1 MRISLDK
8 KNLISWIMVI
18 LWMALIFNLSSQV
31 REESNQLSTGITV
44 VIEKVVEKVAPN
56 SNFDI
61 KTINHIVRK
70 NAHFFI
76 YLILGIL
83 VINAIRKSKYLAL
96 LICVFYAISDE
107 LHQAFVPGRGPG
119 VKDVLIDSSGSIAGI
134 LIFILIMK
142 KIMKNNELTLDQKYM
157 LRVIRNLTN
166 NINK

>member
-1 MRISLDK
+1 MRISTDK
-8 KNLISWIMVI
+8 KILISWIMVI

-44 VIEKVVEKVAPN
+44 VIEKIIEKVNP
-56 SNFDI
+56 FDANLEI

-96 LICVFYAISDE
+96 FICVFYAISDE
-107 LHQAFVPGRGPG
+107 LHQSLVPGRGPG
-119 VKDVLIDSSGSIAGI
+119 IKDVLIDSAGAYIGI
-134 LIFILIMK
+134 LIFVLIMK
-142 KIMKNNELTLDQKYM
+142 KVINNRELTLDQKYM
-157 LRVIRNLTN
+157 LRTLKNTN
-166 NINK
+166 NKY